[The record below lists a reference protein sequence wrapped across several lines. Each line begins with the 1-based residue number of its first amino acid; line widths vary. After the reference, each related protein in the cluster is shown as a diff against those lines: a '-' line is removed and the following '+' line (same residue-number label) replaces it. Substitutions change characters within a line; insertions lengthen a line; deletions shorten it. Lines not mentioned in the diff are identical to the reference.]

1 MSAVARPLTF
11 TLVGRIDSQG
21 VAIEPVLA
29 TITEEAVS
37 VVDALQALSCLP
49 VAVANSI
56 GIDVVTAFTGTTG
69 SDRPALTQ
77 RVSKET
83 IITEL
88 AAFPWTEEQK
98 YVRLEVAQNIIKK
111 HGG

>member
-1 MSAVARPLTF
+1 MSTVALPLTF
-11 TLVGRIDSQG
+11 TLVGGIDSQG
-21 VAIEPVLA
+21 IAVEPILA
-29 TITEEAVS
+29 AITEEAIS

-56 GIDVVTAFTGTTG
+56 GINVVTALTGTAG
-69 SDRPALTQ
+69 SDWPALTQ

-88 AAFPWTEEQK
+88 TAFPWM
-98 YVRLEVAQNIIKK
+98 
-111 HGG
+111 